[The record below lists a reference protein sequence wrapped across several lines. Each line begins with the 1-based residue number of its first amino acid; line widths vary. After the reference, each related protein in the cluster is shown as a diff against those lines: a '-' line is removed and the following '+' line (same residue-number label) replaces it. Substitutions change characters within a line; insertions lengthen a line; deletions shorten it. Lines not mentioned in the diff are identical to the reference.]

1 MVVFVVP
8 WPYLLTTKLSCLQ
21 KYNFGHTILGGQ
33 SEVFKKTLF
42 GNSIEAT
49 SGKIEITDV
58 SATTMENML
67 FYVYHEDQ
75 GNLFKGIVIWVVV
88 AQSVIQRSN
97 CESFRQ
103 QALVQ

>member
-1 MVVFVVP
+1 MAILVVL
-8 WPYLLTTKLSCLQ
+8 WPHLLTTKLSCLQ
-21 KYNFGHTILGGQ
+21 KKNFGHTILGGQ

-49 SGKIEITDV
+49 SGKIEITDI

-75 GNLFKGIVIWVVV
+75 GNLLKGTLILFYKQW
-88 AQSVIQRSN
+88 SN
-97 CESFRQ
+97 
-103 QALVQ
+103 